1 MSTAINAA
9 LIATVFGAF
18 GFFLAFFL
26 KRATSIIIFG
36 IFAYASFKA
45 LDFLGVTMDW
55 RLFNG
60 IVHTISQL
68 GKTTLDLIRGIL
80 NTATLI
86 SVLCFISG
94 GIAGFLL
101 RK

>member
-1 MSTAINAA
+1 
-9 LIATVFGAF
+9 
-18 GFFLAFFL
+18 
-26 KRATSIIIFG
+26 
-36 IFAYASFKA
+36 
-45 LDFLGVTMDW
+45 MDW

-68 GKTTLDLIRGIL
+68 GKTTLDLIREIL
-80 NTATLI
+80 NTASLI

>member
-1 MSTAINAA
+1 MSSAINAA
-9 LIATVFGAF
+9 LTATVFGAF

-26 KRATSIIIFG
+26 KRAASIIIFG

-45 LDFLGVTMDW
+45 LNFLGVATDW
-55 RLFNG
+55 RLFNS
-60 IVHTISQL
+60 IVHAISQL

-80 NTATLI
+80 NTATLV
-86 SVLCFISG
+86 SVVCFICG
-94 GIAGFLL
+94 GVAGFIL